1 MLILPSGGSG
11 RYYKIPPVI
20 PGTFEF
26 LFSGKRGREGRREG
40 GKDGEKDGGRMG
52 GREREEEREGNLGGG

>member
-20 PGTFEF
+20 PGTFQF
-26 LFSGKRGREGRREG
+26 LFSG
-40 GKDGEKDGGRMG
+40 
-52 GREREEEREGNLGGG
+52 EEETRYQSVGYQ